1 MCLNLD
7 KTQDCRQCR
16 NCLDQKRYG
25 GLGKLKMACIKKQCI
40 FFGRITEPNFIQA
53 KNEEDV
59 KKLEQQKAQNELK
72 EKFSIEAKT
81 GFWRCLEKLKSS
93 KRNDCA
99 VCPIAKEGV
108 LAVKEG
114 FLNNEGTEYMINGQY
129 SCRSQGVIY
138 LITCSEC
145 RIQYVGQVI
154 LFSIFF
160 FAGQIVAFQRLLV
173 PDLIW

>member
-1 MCLNLD
+1 MSKLSRSETIRRSGQIEN
-7 KTQDCRQCR
+7 
-16 NCLDQKRYG
+16 
-25 GLGKLKMACIKKQCI
+25 GLHQETMY

-53 KNEEDV
+53 KKEEDV

-72 EKFSIEAKT
+72 EKFSIEDKT

-160 FAGQIVAFQRLLV
+160 SLGRLLLSK
-173 PDLIW
+173 DCSSQI